1 MEVYGAGFSVRYFIK
16 VGSANFEADE
26 SIMQVLDLV
35 WLLSS
40 GHLEQRAV
48 LRDLVVDLNFCTQRA
63 QED

>member
-1 MEVYGAGFSVRYFIK
+1 MRYFIK

-40 GHLEQRAV
+40 GHLEQGAV